1 MHKKELITKMKQYSI
16 LYVEDETNIR
26 KHIVEFLQ
34 RYFKII
40 YEAESS
46 EDALE
51 MYKQN
56 KPDILILDINLPG
69 MSGIDLASLIRK
81 YDLKTR
87 IVMSTAYTNKE
98 FMTQAVEL
106 DLTRYLVKPVIGS
119 ELLLALE
126 KAIIEIRKITGV
138 DLIYNLGESFLYFKE
153 KRIIKH
159 NTEIITLRKK
169 EIEILEFFLD
179 NPNNTVTYEMIETQI
194 WFDNVMTID
203 AVRSQIKNIRQKT
216 YNQMFKNVSGIGYK
230 FVDFKIE
237 NE

>member
-1 MHKKELITKMKQYSI
+1 MHKKELIKEMKQYSI

-40 YEAESS
+40 YEAGSS

-51 MYKQN
+51 MYKHN

-69 MSGIDLASLIRK
+69 INGIELASLIRK
-81 YDLKTR
+81 DNLKTR

-138 DLIYNLGESFLYFKE
+138 DLIYNLGEGFIYFKE
-153 KRIIKH
+153 KKIIKH
-159 NTEIITLRKK
+159 NTQIITLRKK
-169 EIEILEFFLD
+169 EIEVLEFFLA
-179 NPNNTVTYEMIETQI
+179 NSNNTVTYEMIETQI
-194 WFDNVMTID
+194 WFDNVMTMD

-216 YNQMFKNVSGIGYK
+216 YNHMFKNVSGIGYK